1 MLNITEGKL
10 ISESHGQKFQL
21 WEYMGIKYVLYVTD
35 GTYITREEDIK
46 ISAELGLNPV
56 F

>member
-21 WEYMGIKYVLYVTD
+21 WKYCDIEYVLYVPD
-35 GTYITREEDIK
+35 GTYTTREEDIK
-46 ISAELGLNPV
+46 KSAELGLNPI

>member
-10 ISESHGQKFQL
+10 ILESHGQKFQL
-21 WEYMGIKYVLYVTD
+21 WEYCGIEYVLYVPH
-35 GTYITREEDIK
+35 GTYMTREEDIK
-46 ISAELGLNPV
+46 MSAKLGLNPV

>member
-1 MLNITEGKL
+1 MLKITEGKL
-10 ISESHGQKFQL
+10 IAESHGQQFQL
-21 WEYMGIKYVLYVTD
+21 WEYCGIEYVLYVPD

-46 ISAELGLNPV
+46 KSAELGLNPI